1 MALSPDEFVKR
12 LQDISR
18 SDGIPYGRT
27 RLVTEEEQRY
37 SSAVFQQYAGHFEL
51 SNAFKCFFLE
61 TVELLNAY
69 SASSNREPVQSVY
82 GFFVPRMR
90 HAFHSLC
97 GAERAAVSGYPLL
110 AYTVLRNIFDNVI
123 LFSAALQ
130 KFTDF
135 YSIEGV
141 EPDKPPT
148 DIASINK
155 LRKKTER
162 AVQVKMTGD
171 ESNLTAETRDELKQW
186 DMTFDWEVHG
196 ARLSLVGAQEWIR
209 GNEPLTVLPQFV
221 EREFVMFIN
230 WYCEVAWMTHR
241 LIPSLQLPGVPLS
254 DAWKEKWR
262 TLDDSFEAVAKAFEE
277 GGKPIGA
284 AIIELVKTK
293 FPFNEG
299 SEFPSISSA

>member
-1 MALSPDEFVKR
+1 
-12 LQDISR
+12 
-18 SDGIPYGRT
+18 
-27 RLVTEEEQRY
+27 
-37 SSAVFQQYAGHFEL
+37 
-51 SNAFKCFFLE
+51 
-61 TVELLNAY
+61 
-69 SASSNREPVQSVY
+69 
-82 GFFVPRMR
+82 MR

-97 GAERAAVSGYPLL
+97 GAERAAVAGYPLL
-110 AYTVLRNIFDNVI
+110 AYTVLRNIFDNLI
-123 LFSAALQ
+123 LLSAALQ

-162 AVQVKMTGD
+162 AVQLKMTGD
-171 ESNLTAETRDELKQW
+171 ESNLTAETRDELKKW

-209 GNEPLTVLPQFV
+209 GHEPLTVLPQFV

-230 WYCEVAWMTHR
+230 RYCEVGWMTHR

-299 SEFPSISSA
+299 SEFPSISSP